1 MGLPPFKMYKQ
12 YSAMADN
19 VDLHVRNSPIIPLS
33 HYPVMLLVKMMMKMK
48 MVMKMLV
55 MLVVMEMMKMVMMVI
70 EMKMMEMVKMMEVM
84 KVKMMEKM
92 KMMVIGMKMMEMMK
106 IKMMVIEMK
115 MMEMMKM
122 KMVMVTKV
130 TDDGDKDEDH
140 EHEEPETSCG
150 SFWSQLRIVSKETKQ
165 ASFLQKT
172 KPLPRK
178 ALCLEGELGS
188 VGKVGSRGCCRHQ
201 AAWLG
206 PSLSLDLLLCKPGW

>member
-92 KMMVIGMKMMEMMK
+92 MVIGMKMMEMMK
-106 IKMMVIEMK
+106 MKMMVIEMK